1 MKGPQAVSIDGDA
14 LAPTDIVVDK
24 FSGST
29 LEALVLTLYV

>member
-1 MKGPQAVSIDGDA
+1 MKGAQAVSIEADA
-14 LAPTDIVVDK
+14 LAPIAILVDK